1 MSFHA
6 DSLAYANCIHTFYIS
21 PLFCIKCYLSRLIK
35 GASFLIKN
43 SKSNFSTKDLTL
55 YGIFIALIYV
65 ATNINIPGPTPGGLF
80 HLGNV
85 MAFTIAIVFGKKAG
99 AISGAFGMALFD
111 ILSPYF
117 IWAPFTFI
125 IRLAMGYVI
134 GLIANKT
141 EGNKAK
147 SIFYSFIGILIA
159 TVIMI
164 AGYYI
169 AEVILYGNIYIP
181 LQSIFGNFMQCVV
194 GTVLGLPLSI
204 SLKAALKNSKILSN
218 M

>member
-1 MSFHA
+1 M
-6 DSLAYANCIHTFYIS
+6 NKT
-21 PLFCIKCYLSRLIK
+21 
-35 GASFLIKN
+35 

-55 YGIFIALIYV
+55 YGLFIALVYV

-80 HLGNV
+80 HLGNIV
-85 MAFTIAIVFGKKAG
+85 AFTIAIVFGKKAG

-134 GLIANKT
+134 GSIANKT
-141 EGNKAK
+141 EGDKVKA
-147 SIFYSFIGILIA
+147 IIYSFIGILIA

-164 AGYYI
+164 VGYYI
-169 AEVILYGNIYIP
+169 AEVILYGNLYAPI
-181 LQSIFGNFMQCVV
+181 QSVFANFMQCVV
-194 GTVLGLPLSI
+194 GTAIGLPLSI
-204 SLKAALKNSKILSN
+204 SLKAALRNKKFISN

>member
-1 MSFHA
+1 M
-6 DSLAYANCIHTFYIS
+6 N
-21 PLFCIKCYLSRLIK
+21 R
-35 GASFLIKN
+35 N

-55 YGIFIALIYV
+55 YGLFIALVYV
-65 ATNINIPGPTPGGLF
+65 ATRFINIPGPTPGGLF

-111 ILSPYF
+111 LTSPYA

-125 IRLAMGYVI
+125 IRFAMGYAI
-134 GLIANKT
+134 GLLANKA
-141 EGNKAK
+141 EDGKIK
-147 SIFYSFIGILIA
+147 PIIYSFIGILIA

-164 AGYYI
+164 VGYYI
-169 AEVILYGNIYIP
+169 AEIILYGNIYAP
-181 LQSIFGNFMQCVV
+181 LQSVYGNFMQCVV
-194 GTVLGLPLSI
+194 GTVFGLPLSI
-204 SLKAALKNSKILSN
+204 SLKAAFKNRKIISN

>member
-1 MSFHA
+1 M
-6 DSLAYANCIHTFYIS
+6 N
-21 PLFCIKCYLSRLIK
+21 
-35 GASFLIKN
+35 KN

-55 YGIFIALIYV
+55 YGLFIALVYV
-65 ATNINIPGPTPGGLF
+65 ATNINIPAPTPGGLF
-80 HLGNV
+80 HLGNI

-117 IWAPFTFI
+117 IWAPFTFV

-134 GLIANKT
+134 GLIANKAT
-141 EGNKAK
+141 NNKTK
-147 SIFYSFIGILIA
+147 SIFYSFVGILIA

-164 AGYYI
+164 VGYYV
-169 AEVILYGNIYIP
+169 AEVILYGNIYVP
-181 LQSIFGNFMQCVV
+181 LQSVFANFMQCVV

-204 SLKAALKNSKILSN
+204 SLKSTLKNNKFISN